1 MASRELAEYVVELL
15 QALGAV
21 SAKRMFGG
29 YGLYREGLMFALI
42 ADDTLYVKA
51 DAENRGEYEKRAMP
65 PFLYTRQG
73 KTITIAYHA
82 VPAEALDDRSDLLA
96 LARLGFAAALRGRK
110 PAPENRLAATPRPAR
125 RQQPKTAR

>member
-1 MASRELAEYVVELL
+1 MASREFAAYVVELL
-15 QALGAV
+15 EPLGAV
-21 SAKRMFGG
+21 SARRMFGG

-82 VPAEALDDRSDLLA
+82 VPPEALDDRTDLLA

-110 PAPENRLAATPRPAR
+110 SVAGKKPG
-125 RQQPKTAR
+125 